1 MCDKQEQS
9 AGDTAA
15 AATEPADGTVPA
27 AGGVT
32 PVAGEVA
39 PADVT
44 AGQPEGEA
52 GQATDE
58 AAQAADDLARELL
71 HGLGFCGHYLHFR
84 NGGMSG
90 RAPIICLIAKRG
102 GQMSQQELGAS
113 FELKPG
119 SLSEVLNKMETC
131 GLIER
136 KRNPED
142 RRQLTVRLTDAGFEQ
157 ARLEQEGRT
166 KFRAEAFT
174 CLDDAE
180 KLQLLDMLKR
190 IRTRW
195 EELDA

>member
-1 MCDKQEQS
+1 MCDKQEQN
-9 AGDTAA
+9 ADDTATA
-15 AATEPADGTVPA
+15 ASQPADGTVPA
-27 AGGVT
+27 T
-32 PVAGEVA
+32 GEVT

-44 AGQPEGEA
+44 ASQPAGGA
-52 GQATDE
+52 GQAVDE
-58 AAQAADDLARELL
+58 ATQAADDLARELL

-102 GQMSQQELGAS
+102 GQMTQQELGAS

>member
-1 MCDKQEQS
+1 MCDKQEQN
-9 AGDTAA
+9 ADDNAA
-15 AATEPADGTVPA
+15 AAAQPADGTAPA
-27 AGGVT
+27 AGKVT
-32 PVAGEVA
+32 TAADASPAAAARPV
-39 PADVT
+39 
-44 AGQPEGEA
+44 GEA
-52 GQATDE
+52 GQSADE

>member
-1 MCDKQEQS
+1 MCDKQEQN

-58 AAQAADDLARELL
+58 ATQAADDLARELL

-90 RAPIICLIAKRG
+90 RAA
-102 GQMSQQELGAS
+102 GA
-113 FELKPG
+113 
-119 SLSEVLNKMETC
+119 
-131 GLIER
+131 
-136 KRNPED
+136 
-142 RRQLTVRLTDAGFEQ
+142 RRQL
-157 ARLEQEGRT
+157 
-166 KFRAEAFT
+166 
-174 CLDDAE
+174 
-180 KLQLLDMLKR
+180 
-190 IRTRW
+190 
-195 EELDA
+195 

>member
-1 MCDKQEQS
+1 MCDKQEQN

-58 AAQAADDLARELL
+58 ATQAADDLARELL

>member
-1 MCDKQEQS
+1 MCDKQEQN
-9 AGDTAA
+9 AGDNTAA
-15 AATEPADGTVPA
+15 TAQPA
-27 AGGVT
+27 
-32 PVAGEVA
+32 
-39 PADVT
+39 
-44 AGQPEGEA
+44 
-52 GQATDE
+52 DE

-180 KLQLLDMLKR
+180 KGKIESVPDWKWKIAMFVGDHGPRAL
-190 IRTRW
+190 TRW
-195 EELDA
+195 FSRLLTASRKH

>member
-1 MCDKQEQS
+1 MCDKQEQN

-58 AAQAADDLARELL
+58 ATQAADDLARELL
-71 HGLGFCGHYLHFR
+71 RGLGFCGLHFR

>member
-1 MCDKQEQS
+1 MCDKQEQN
-9 AGDTAA
+9 AADNAA
-15 AATEPADGTVPA
+15 AAAQPADGTAPA
-27 AGGVT
+27 AGEVT
-32 PVAGEVA
+32 TAA
-39 PADVT
+39 DASPA
-44 AGQPEGEA
+44 AAAQPD
-52 GQATDE
+52 DE

>member
-1 MCDKQEQS
+1 MCDKQEQN
-9 AGDTAA
+9 AGDNTAA
-15 AATEPADGTVPA
+15 AAQ
-27 AGGVT
+27 
-32 PVAGEVA
+32 PV
-39 PADVT
+39 
-44 AGQPEGEA
+44 
-52 GQATDE
+52 DE

-102 GQMSQQELGAS
+102 GQMTQQELGAS

-136 KRNPED
+136 RRNPED